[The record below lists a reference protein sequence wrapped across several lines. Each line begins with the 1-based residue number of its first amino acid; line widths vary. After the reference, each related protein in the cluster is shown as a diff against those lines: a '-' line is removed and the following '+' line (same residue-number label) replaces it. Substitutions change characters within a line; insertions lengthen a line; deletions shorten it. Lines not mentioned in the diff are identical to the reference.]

1 MLGGAFGRADML
13 ELPDHFQ
20 LFELPPRFALD
31 AAALDHAYRRVQS
44 QVHPDRFAAGSA
56 AENRV
61 AMQWATQANEAYR
74 TLKSPLKRAA
84 YLCER
89 AGVSV
94 DAESNTSMPH
104 EFLMQ
109 QLEWREALDEARV
122 QGNSAALSSLGNA
135 MALEQERLLAAIG
148 RALDVD
154 SDPAHAASLVRQL
167 MFVEKFGTE
176 ASAAVN
182 AYDNDRASA

>member
-1 MLGGAFGRADML
+1 MFLP
-13 ELPDHFQ
+13 PDHFQ
-20 LFELPPRFALD
+20 LFDLPPRFALD
-31 AAALDHAYRRVQS
+31 SAALDSAYRSVQG
-44 QVHPDRFAAGSA
+44 QVHPDRFAAGTA

-89 AGVSV
+89 AGEPI
-94 DAESNTSMPH
+94 DAESNTAMPA

-109 QLEWREALDEARV
+109 QMQWREALDDARSRRD
-122 QGNSAALSSLGNA
+122 GAALQMLDQSMRS
-135 MALEQERLLAAIG
+135 ERDRLLGEIG
-148 RALDVD
+148 RALDID
-154 SDPAHAASLVRQL
+154 SDPARAASLVRQL

-176 ASAAVN
+176 IASAVETLR
-182 AYDNDRASA
+182 DSRASA

>member
-1 MLGGAFGRADML
+1 MFLP
-13 ELPDHFQ
+13 PDHFQ
-20 LFELPPRFALD
+20 LFDLPPRFALD
-31 AAALDHAYRRVQS
+31 NAALDSAYRSVQG
-44 QVHPDRFAAGSA
+44 QVHPDRFAAGTA

-89 AGVSV
+89 AGKPI
-94 DAESNTSMPH
+94 DAESNTAMPT

-109 QLEWREALDEARV
+109 QLQWREALDDA
-122 QGNSAALSSLGNA
+122 SSRHDDASLQMLDKS
-135 MALEQERLLAAIG
+135 MASERDRLLGEIG

-154 SDPAHAASLVRQL
+154 SDPARAASLVRQL

-176 ASAAVN
+176 IASAVEALRSS
-182 AYDNDRASA
+182 RASA

>member
-1 MLGGAFGRADML
+1 MFLP
-13 ELPDHFQ
+13 PDHFQ
-20 LFELPPRFALD
+20 LFDLPERFALD
-31 AAALDHAYRRVQS
+31 PAELDRAYRSVQG
-44 QVHPDRFAAGSA
+44 QVHPDRFAAGTA

-89 AGVSV
+89 GGVPI
-94 DAESNTSMPH
+94 DAESNTAMPA

-109 QLEWREALDEARV
+109 QLQWREALDEAR
-122 QGNSAALSSLGNA
+122 GRRDRAALG
-135 MALEQERLLAAIG
+135 ALDDSMVSERDRLLGGIG

-154 SDPAHAASLVRQL
+154 ADYAHAASLVRQL
-167 MFVEKFGTE
+167 MFIEKFGTE
-176 ASAAVN
+176 ISTAAE
-182 AYDNDRASA
+182 ALRDSRASA